1 MKHLILMRHAKSSW
15 DDERLTDH
23 ERPLSARGERDA
35 PRMAERLAERGEHP
49 SLYLSS
55 PAKRALRTA
64 ELVAA
69 RLEPPP
75 EALRVEPALYL
86 AAPAAILA
94 AIAAQSDAHASMIVF
109 GHNPGFTELA
119 NELLPE
125 LDLDNLP
132 TAGVVA
138 FDCAISAWRDVSRD
152 SARLA
157 YLDFPKNRSTRNA
170 EPL

>member
-1 MKHLILMRHAKSSW
+1 MKRLILMRHAKSSW
-15 DDERLTDH
+15 DDEGLADH
-23 ERPLSARGERDA
+23 ERPLSPRGERDA
-35 PRMAERLAERGEHP
+35 PRMAERLAQRGERP

-55 PAKRALRTA
+55 SATRALRTA

-69 RLEPPP
+69 VLEPPP

-119 NELLPE
+119 NALLPE
-125 LDLDNLP
+125 LELDNLS

-138 FDCAISAWRDVSRD
+138 IDCAMLAWRDVSAD
-152 SARLA
+152 AARLD
-157 YLDFPKNRSTRNA
+157 YLDYPKNARG
-170 EPL
+170 